1 MTDQEFVQNIR
12 EILDCGEE
20 LTADT
25 VLETVDAWD
34 SLAMLSVMAFF
45 KQTFDISPG
54 FQEMK
59 GVKTVADLFKLAIKG
74 EK

>member
-1 MTDQEFVQNIR
+1 MTDQEFIQNIK
-12 EILDCGEE
+12 EILDCGRD

-25 VLETVDAWD
+25 VLETVDEWD

-45 KQTFDISPG
+45 KQTFNVSPG

-59 GVKTVADLFKLAIKG
+59 GAKTIADLILLTKK
-74 EK
+74 

>member
-1 MTDQEFVQNIR
+1 MTDQEFVQNIK
-12 EILDCGEE
+12 EILDCGRE

-25 VLETVDAWD
+25 VLETVDEWD

-45 KQTFDISPG
+45 KQTFNVSPG

-59 GVKTVADLFKLAIKG
+59 GAKTIADLILLTKK
-74 EK
+74 

>member
-45 KQTFDISPG
+45 KQTFNVSPG

-59 GVKTVADLFKLAIKG
+59 GVKTVADLILLSKK
-74 EK
+74 